1 MATRPTAAKKAP
13 AKKSAAKKPGV
24 ATASAKPTTTAPKA
38 KAVAVPVVTL
48 KAVFEQLGEAHG
60 LPKKQA
66 HGLLADFVAAMTT
79 HLKQGD
85 RIRMSGLGILE
96 VKTRAARM
104 GRNPATGETIQIKA
118 SKTVGFRPAKELKEA
133 I

>member
-1 MATRPTAAKKAP
+1 
-13 AKKSAAKKPGV
+13 
-24 ATASAKPTTTAPKA
+24 
-38 KAVAVPVVTL
+38 VTL

-66 HGLLADFVAAMTT
+66 HGMLADFVAAMTT
-79 HLKQGD
+79 HLKRGD

-96 VKTRAARM
+96 VKSRAART

-118 SKTVGFRPAKELKEA
+118 SKKVGFRPAKELIGAAEVS
-133 I
+133 IQP